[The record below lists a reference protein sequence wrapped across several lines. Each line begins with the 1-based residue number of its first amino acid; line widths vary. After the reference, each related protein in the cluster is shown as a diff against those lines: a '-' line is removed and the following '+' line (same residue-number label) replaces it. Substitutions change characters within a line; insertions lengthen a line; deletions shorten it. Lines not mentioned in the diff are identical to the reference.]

1 MGPSFGDYGK
11 EGMRKMTGY
20 KFRLLDCN
28 NVLFEEV
35 TLKVADPEAIVLG
48 ERVYLPVRKQP
59 GVYREARCAV
69 APMPYYVGLQGH

>member
-1 MGPSFGDYGK
+1 
-11 EGMRKMTGY
+11 MRKMTAY
-20 KFRLLDCN
+20 KFRLLDSN

-35 TLKVADPEAIVLG
+35 TLKVADPEAIILG

-69 APMPYYVGLQGH
+69 APMPELASFQGR